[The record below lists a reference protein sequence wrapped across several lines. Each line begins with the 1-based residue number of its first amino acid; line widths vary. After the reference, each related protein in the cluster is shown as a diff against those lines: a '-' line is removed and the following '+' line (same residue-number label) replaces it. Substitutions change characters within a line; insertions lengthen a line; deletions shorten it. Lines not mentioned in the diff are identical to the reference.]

1 MEMTIEDRAI
11 DTVRPYEGNPRVN
24 DQAVDAV
31 ARSIEEFGFRQPVV
45 VDSEGVV
52 ICGHTRLKAAQK
64 LGLKSVPV
72 HVADLPPEKV
82 KALRLADNQTGAISD
97 WDWELLPLEVASLQ
111 DIDLSILGFDED
123 ELTKIMDMARRDSEE
138 DDTPDVEPPEMDSV
152 QPEALKL
159 IEECDRVVLQYSG
172 GKDSTVALNWARGV
186 CAKFGKPLEAVFVE
200 TGAEFPD
207 LTSYIIRTCEK
218 FGVELVLL
226 RPKQNILQYYCGKR
240 MWPDSLY
247 RDCLHKFINDPVNRH
262 IRQYEGQDV
271 ICVRGGRS
279 DQKTSLSKSNLYQE
293 VKDGD
298 RVVRLLNP
306 FFGVD
311 KAEYEKALEEVRPL
325 LWKGYER
332 GFLRTACWC
341 CPFQKVEQWDALRE
355 NYPLLWDEMRNL
367 SKSLEYKHYRGDTTR
382 KRFHEYWRAQGAE
395 IPESEAVDAP
405 ADAEFKDDAG
415 E

>member
-1 MEMTIEDRAI
+1 
-11 DTVRPYEGNPRVN
+11 
-24 DQAVDAV
+24 
-31 ARSIEEFGFRQPVV
+31 
-45 VDSEGVV
+45 
-52 ICGHTRLKAAQK
+52 
-64 LGLKSVPV
+64 
-72 HVADLPPEKV
+72 
-82 KALRLADNQTGAISD
+82 
-97 WDWELLPLEVASLQ
+97 
-111 DIDLSILGFDED
+111 
-123 ELTKIMDMARRDSEE
+123 
-138 DDTPDVEPPEMDSV
+138 
-152 QPEALKL
+152 
-159 IEECDRVVLQYSG
+159 
-172 GKDSTVALNWARGV
+172 VALNWARGV

-218 FGVELVLL
+218 LGVELVLL

-271 ICVRGGRS
+271 ICVRGGRN

-341 CPFQKVEQWDALRE
+341 CPFQKVEQWDAIRE
-355 NYPLLWDEMRNL
+355 NYPLLWDEMRKL

-395 IPESEAVDAP
+395 IPESDAVDAP
-405 ADAEFKDDAG
+405 ADAVFKDDAG